1 MTLTVQFY
9 TMVSMVA
16 MGLWLG
22 IAMDTYSRFLHPHR
36 KKSFWL
42 YINDVIFWLLQGLL
56 IFYVLFLVNEGT
68 LRLYIFFALLCGY
81 AAYRA
86 LFQQLYRHSLERII
100 IITVAIMIFIKSL
113 VTNLLYRPIL
123 FILKLLLSLC
133 MMLISII
140 TTIFWFIIK
149 LFWVPVKWG
158 FLLLWRLIP
167 LSIRARLIKTAG
179 IADTIKNYIK
189 NWLSKL
195 RK

>member
-68 LRLYIFFALLCGY
+68 LRLYVFFALLCGY

-100 IITVAIMIFIKSL
+100 IITITIMSVIKSL
-113 VTNLLYRPIL
+113 VTNLVYRPIL

>member
-68 LRLYIFFALLCGY
+68 LRLYVFFALLCGY

-100 IITVAIMIFIKSL
+100 IITITIMSVIKSL
-113 VTNLLYRPIL
+113 VTNLVYRPIL

-133 MMLISII
+133 MMLVSII

>member
-9 TMVSMVA
+9 TMVAMVA
-16 MGLWLG
+16 MGVWLG
-22 IAMDTYSRFLHPHR
+22 IAMDTYSRFLHPR
-36 KKSFWL
+36 RSKSLWL
-42 YINDVIFWLLQGLL
+42 YLNDVVFWLLQGLL
-56 IFYVLFLVNEGT
+56 VFYVLFTVNEGT
-68 LRLYIFFALLCGY
+68 LRLYVFLALLCGY

-86 LFQQLYRHSLERII
+86 LFQQLYRHTLERII
-100 IITVAIMIFIKSL
+100 IITVSVINVIKSL
-113 VTNLLYRPIL
+113 ITNLVYRPVL

-133 MMLISII
+133 MMLVSM
-140 TTIFWFIIK
+140 TTAIFWFIIK

-167 LSIRARLIKTAG
+167 RSIRSRLIKTAG

-189 NWLSKL
+189 NWLMKF